1 MTKAANT
8 TLRFGSGVDKSVK
21 DALARDPEFV
31 HPEFVDR
38 TAWVIRDGRP
48 REARI
53 VGAVRRGG
61 PDYTIVAFDVLADGE
76 AVVIQTHWTEVFWS
90 QEDAALAQSELGEA
104 PDL

>member
-1 MTKAANT
+1 MRWREILSSCTPSLLIAPP
-8 TLRFGSGVDKSVK
+8 GSSGMAGPVK
-21 DALARDPEFV
+21 Q
-31 HPEFVDR
+31 
-38 TAWVIRDGRP
+38 
-48 REARI
+48 RI

-90 QEDAALAQSELGEA
+90 QENAALAQSELGEA